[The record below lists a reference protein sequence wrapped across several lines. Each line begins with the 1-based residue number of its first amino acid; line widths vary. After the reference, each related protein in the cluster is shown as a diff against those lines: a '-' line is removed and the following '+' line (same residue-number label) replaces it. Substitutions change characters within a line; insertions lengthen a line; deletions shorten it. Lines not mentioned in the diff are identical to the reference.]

1 MRYNL
6 IFSLITLI
14 GIILFF
20 GCINSQT
27 QDESRQIRQRGEPGP
42 KPFVERLVKVGTKDD
57 VGYPSPLL
65 VYNNSLYVAASD
77 DIKKLQGDEWVP
89 VATGDK
95 VGQVNSFVIYGEEL
109 YAGSSRGIFKLKGDG
124 WLQTSNKFT
133 YVFKIYNDQLYA
145 GGDGITKL
153 KGDRWVEL
161 ESVDKV
167 GFIHAPF
174 IVYGDELYSQ
184 NVYKGAFKLEG
195 DKFVKSD
202 ALSVV
207 GEAAFLPMKSIKYK
221 NEWYVGGDRGIF
233 KSKGE
238 KLVKS
243 ASYEEVGDV
252 AAFTVYKDELYAATR
267 KGIFKLQG
275 DKWIQLA
282 GKDKTEIVEFFFIE
296 YGNNL
301 YAASRSG
308 VFRLKEDGWVE
319 VAGKSQLEN
328 PSYMYSLPIYNDELY
343 ITTDTGIY
351 KLTTK

>member
-14 GIILFF
+14 GIILSF

-95 VGQVNSFVIYGEEL
+95 VGQVNSFVIYGE
-109 YAGSSRGIFKLKGDG
+109 
-124 WLQTSNKFT
+124 
-133 YVFKIYNDQLYA
+133 
-145 GGDGITKL
+145 
-153 KGDRWVEL
+153 
-161 ESVDKV
+161 
-167 GFIHAPF
+167 
-174 IVYGDELYSQ
+174 ELYSQ